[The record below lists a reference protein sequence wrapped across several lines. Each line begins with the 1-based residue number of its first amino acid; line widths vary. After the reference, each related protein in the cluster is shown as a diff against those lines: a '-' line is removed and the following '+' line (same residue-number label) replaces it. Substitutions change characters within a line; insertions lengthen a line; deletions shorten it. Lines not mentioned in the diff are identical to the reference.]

1 MFEVRVVCSERKRPV
16 RTHFTLSLLY
26 MLLKK
31 KKKSVYVLNLLWRG
45 NTVLLAKEII
55 PPRVK
60 TSVILSKSSRNNP
73 WLLVSAHISIV
84 GS

>member
-1 MFEVRVVCSERKRPV
+1 
-16 RTHFTLSLLY
+16 

-31 KKKSVYVLNLLWRG
+31 KKKSVYVLNLLWRE
-45 NTVLLAKEII
+45 NTILLAKEII

-73 WLLVSAHISIV
+73 GFLCLLTFPLWGAEFGV
-84 GS
+84 GVIPLAVYSL